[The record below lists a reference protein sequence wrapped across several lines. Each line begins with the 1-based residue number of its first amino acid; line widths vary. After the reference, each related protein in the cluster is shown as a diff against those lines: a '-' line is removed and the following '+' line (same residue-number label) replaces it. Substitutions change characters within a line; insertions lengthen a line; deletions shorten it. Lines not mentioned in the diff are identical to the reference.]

1 MEGVAYMLWVL
12 QKMLICLL
20 LVLLFINLFHILFT
34 QYFIGYTKYQLMV
47 ISNVFVIL
55 YIMQITSGLVKKS
68 HVKWTC
74 Q

>member
-1 MEGVAYMLWVL
+1 VDITENAH
-12 QKMLICLL
+12 
-20 LVLLFINLFHILFT
+20 LFVDGFVVHESFPHILFT